1 MDRTERANLKKRKG
15 WQCMVINFVSVEDD
29 PQAYSLPDYVICIQ
43 FIYRILKENQVKGIR
58 YFRPCLSQDFYKT
71 FE

>member
-1 MDRTERANLKKRKG
+1 
-15 WQCMVINFVSVEDD
+15 MVINFVSVEDD